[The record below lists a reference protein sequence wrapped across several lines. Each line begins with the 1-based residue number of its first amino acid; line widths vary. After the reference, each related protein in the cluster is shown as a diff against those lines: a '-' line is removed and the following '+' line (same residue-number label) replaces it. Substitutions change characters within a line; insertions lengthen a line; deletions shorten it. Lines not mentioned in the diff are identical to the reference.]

1 MRALMLLERDGGA
14 IFSRIISDAKASS
27 DISDFSSGISDNFEN
42 LSCRVALNSN
52 RRRRK
57 ALEVDNW
64 RSLGQILAGLPMR
77 ACDGKPAGERALNP
91 AGVTGG
97 NKTHRPYPAGAEG
110 GEQRSRIGME
120 VASRVDCRGYER
132 VGLGLTPKGAST
144 HEIPPAGRRA
154 EEVPHGWKL
163 NGRHLQPTDDERRG
177 IGGGE
182 NDQPDGKLG
191 SGVAPDAAGSGHC
204 AYSR

>member
-1 MRALMLLERDGGA
+1 MLLRTERLLGKG
-14 IFSRIISDAKASS
+14 
-27 DISDFSSGISDNFEN
+27 
-42 LSCRVALNSN
+42 LAL
-52 RRRRK
+52 
-57 ALEVDNW
+57 DNW

-163 NGRHLQPTDDERRG
+163 IVNPAWRGHAATSPVSKSNLSIVSTRAGAGR
-177 IGGGE
+177 
-182 NDQPDGKLG
+182 
-191 SGVAPDAAGSGHC
+191 APMRLDT
-204 AYSR
+204 